1 MAEHARH
8 ILNAGGSECL
18 GLGTDF
24 DGIGGELEIQDCSQ
38 MDKLAEELAR
48 QHFTGAEI
56 ENILY
61 RNVMRVYKEMLRA

>member
-1 MAEHARH
+1 M
-8 ILNAGGSECL
+8 
-18 GLGTDF
+18 DF